1 MADVYINYEDSGR
14 KYFRRAMYINIM
26 LLLWAVIMYIFFT
39 FDIIVLVTLGISAL
53 GLLIIYLV
61 YFLLTNKPIVSH
73 SKIAIK

>member
-1 MADVYINYEDSGR
+1 
-14 KYFRRAMYINIM
+14 MYINIM